1 VTKKIKIFEDK
12 NVPDQSEKNFQSFE
26 DVYKE
31 NEQFLKKNNISITYI
46 SLTDMENYNMKIL
59 GLINNNLEETY
70 C

>member
-1 VTKKIKIFEDK
+1 MTKKIKIFEDK